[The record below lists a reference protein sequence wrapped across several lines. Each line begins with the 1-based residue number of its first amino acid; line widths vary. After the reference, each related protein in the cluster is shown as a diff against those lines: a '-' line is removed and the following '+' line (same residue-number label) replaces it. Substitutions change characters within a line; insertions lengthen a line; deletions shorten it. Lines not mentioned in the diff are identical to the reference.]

1 MRNLDK
7 YAAALCKQFSRSDP
21 CVLSADNDCDY
32 VSCWASATTLTSFK
46 CVYDAACK
54 PMKRSAAPAGPQ
66 GTE

>member
-32 VSCWASATTLTSFK
+32 CELLGICYNHDKLLAFMMQPATDDDQQLLQE
-46 CVYDAACK
+46 
-54 PMKRSAAPAGPQ
+54 PQ